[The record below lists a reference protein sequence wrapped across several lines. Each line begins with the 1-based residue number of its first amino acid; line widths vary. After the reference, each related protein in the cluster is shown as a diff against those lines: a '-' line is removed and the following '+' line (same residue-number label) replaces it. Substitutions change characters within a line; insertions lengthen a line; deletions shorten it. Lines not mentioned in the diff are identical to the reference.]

1 MNLQALPTTLTAP
14 SDAVL
19 RRRLENGSQSAS
31 DTAIPAEV
39 GSTAAIPVSQNAAA
53 SESQLTRCFE
63 SVIKADPVIEQ
74 AVSRTLPEAY
84 SSGSLPLQAEVQA
97 GSVGCCSSQ
106 LDTEMID
113 LDSKML
119 PDETPVSTVGKARR
133 SRTSRRNSCKRSLRK
148 ESSSKTKR
156 DLDCVSLLKRSS
168 DTTVKVGSVVT
179 LPVAQRTPSE
189 SQLTRRPETSAD
201 LGLVMQAPCL
211 SPPDTEVNFGSP
223 MTLPDAQ
230 SASSE
235 SQLTRCSATS
245 AELGFITALYSP
257 SESQLSS
264 SPDAEINLSSVAT
277 LPVAQSTPSES
288 QITRYSATS
297 AELGSVISL
306 CSPSGSQL
314 TSPLDVEVNFG
325 SVATL
330 PSSPY
335 KSQITRH
342 LETSAELG
350 LFTAPCSPSE
360 NQLTSPPDAEVNFG
374 LVVTLTPV
382 AQSTPYESQLTSP
395 PDAEVKVGS
404 VTSLSAA
411 QSASSESQLTICS
424 ESIIK
429 SDQATEQAVSRT
441 LPEVYSSETPL
452 LQGEAQAGSV
462 GCHSSQL
469 VSDMIDLDSKMLS
482 DEIPVSTVGKARMSR
497 TSRRSSRTS
506 GSRKESLS
514 KSKSGLDLVSQ
525 LKRSS
530 DTTITAGSVVTLL
543 DAQSAASE
551 SQLTSPPDS
560 EVNFGSPMTLPD
572 AQRASSESQL
582 TRPPETSAELGF
594 FTALCAPSESQL
606 TSPPDSGVNFGSVM
620 TLLDAQSASSESRLT
635 RCSANSVESG
645 SVTCLHS
652 PPDDQLTSAPDAEV
666 NFGLVATLPVAQ
678 STPFESQHTSSPD
691 AEVEVGSVAFLS
703 AAQSASSESQLTRC
717 SESIIKSDQVTEKA
731 VSHTLPEVYSLES
744 LPVRGEAQAGSVG
757 CRSSQLDTKMID
769 LDSKLLPDETPVST
783 VGKARRS
790 RTSRRSSHHCLSQ
803 RQSLSKS
810 KDDLKGEA
818 QAGSVG
824 CHSSQLDSEVI
835 DLDSKMLSGETVV
848 TSIAT
853 NESTSVDQRAHS
865 VSQSINFLFVS
876 YCKLVIQ

>member
-1 MNLQALPTTLTAP
+1 LNLQALPTTLTAP

-39 GSTAAIPVSQNAAA
+39 GSTAALPVSQNAAA

-63 SVIKADPVIEQ
+63 SVIKADPVKEQ

-84 SSGSLPLQAEVQA
+84 SSGSLPLQAQVQA

-133 SRTSRRNSCKRSLRK
+133 SRTSRRSSCKRNSRK
-148 ESSSKTKR
+148 ESSSKTKS
-156 DLDCVSLLKRSS
+156 DLDCVSQLNRSS

-179 LPVAQRTPSE
+179 LPVAQSTPSE
-189 SQLTRRPETSAD
+189 SQLTRPPETSAD
-201 LGLVMQAPCL
+201 LSLVMAPCL

-257 SESQLSS
+257 SESQLTS
-264 SPDAEINLSSVAT
+264 SPDAKINLSSVAT

-306 CSPSGSQL
+306 CSPSESQL

-374 LVVTLTPV
+374 LVVTLPPV

-411 QSASSESQLTICS
+411 QSASSESQLIISS
-424 ESIIK
+424 EYIIR

-482 DEIPVSTVGKARMSR
+482 DETPVSTVGKARMSR

-514 KSKSGLDLVSQ
+514 KSKSDLDLVSQ

-530 DTTITAGSVVTLL
+530 DTTIKAGSVATLL

-551 SQLTSPPDS
+551 SQLTSLPDS
-560 EVNFGSPMTLPD
+560 GVNFGSPMTLPD
-572 AQRASSESQL
+572 AQSASPESQL

-594 FTALCAPSESQL
+594 FTAVCAPSESQL
-606 TSPPDSGVNFGSVM
+606 TSPPDSEVNFGSVM

-635 RCSANSVESG
+635 RCSANLVESG
-645 SVTCLHS
+645 SVTSLHS
-652 PPDDQLTSAPDAEV
+652 PSDNQLTSAPDAEV
-666 NFGLVATLPVAQ
+666 NLGLVATLPVAQ
-678 STPFESQHTSSPD
+678 STPFKSQLTSPPD
-691 AEVEVGSVAFLS
+691 AEVKVGSVAFLS

-744 LPVRGEAQAGSVG
+744 LPVRGEVQAGSVG
-757 CRSSQLDTKMID
+757 CRSSQLDTEMID

-790 RTSRRSSHHCLSQ
+790 RTSRRSSHHCVSQ

-810 KDDLKGEA
+810 KNDLKGEA
-818 QAGSVG
+818 QADSVG

-835 DLDSKMLSGETVV
+835 DLDSKMLSGETVA
-848 TSIAT
+848 SIAT